1 MELDNKKQILYFDTD
16 QEFTDFAL
24 APHAVIKEVS
34 QGVLAYG
41 GEHSGEYK
49 KCIAEGKVF
58 VIREK
63 DSKVCRRMC
72 VEKRLP
78 VYYNGT
84 SLGRDALVQ
93 LPVQNVEEALDSFPF
108 SK

>member
-1 MELDNKKQILYFDTD
+1 MLLLRNCRKACL
-16 QEFTDFAL
+16 
-24 APHAVIKEVS
+24 PM
-34 QGVLAYG
+34 G
-41 GEHSGEYK
+41 GEHSDEYK

-72 VEKRLP
+72 VVKRLP

>member
-1 MELDNKKQILYFDTD
+1 
-16 QEFTDFAL
+16 
-24 APHAVIKEVS
+24 
-34 QGVLAYG
+34 
-41 GEHSGEYK
+41 
-49 KCIAEGKVF
+49 
-58 VIREK
+58 
-63 DSKVCRRMC
+63 MC
-72 VEKRLP
+72 VVKRLP